1 MTGGNAAPEGW
12 LICDGASLDRTLYPE
27 LYEAI
32 GTAWGVGDGTA
43 TFNIPDLRGRF
54 LRGVDNGEGNDLDA
68 GSRTP
73 TNGGNAGDNVG
84 SLQEDAIRNIT
95 GQFGI
100 KSNESYATPPFADIG
115 ASPGITNASGAG
127 SVGTLYEFD
136 ASTQVPTGSDN
147 RPVNMAVNYIIRSG
161 YPTVF
166 VADVTP
172 NSISW
177 VDFNG
182 ASTDKAFSG
191 INQTINVE
199 LSASYGTGTP
209 TIEYRINSGS
219 YIPFTPGSPATI
231 PINNGDTLGFKVDGA
246 ASETATITVTN
257 LSDSNTIL
265 DTVTGT
271 VFSVGAVGAWS
282 STLKDSTITLSTIV
296 ATNDTATSTNGDR
309 RLVYG
314 DLTTAGNGTYGTAKV
329 YVEFILNEVGLGGAQ
344 DNQMVGF
351 GVTAITPAN
360 FDPLNARGDC
370 GFSLKFEGSQDLV
383 FISPTDQF
391 ETIASYSGV
400 PSPGDVIGIALDTV
414 NETVQ
419 VWRNGIT
426 GGANDYTIG
435 FDLGNDFTNQDIYV
449 SAQLSKEITSSSE
462 IRINSNP
469 IIPAAIAGQ
478 GFTLI

>member
-1 MTGGNAAPEGW
+1 MKKLSRRTNGDIFASIPAGTIIPFGGNAAPEGW

-32 GTAWGVGDGTA
+32 GTIWGPGSGA
-43 TFNIPDLRGRF
+43 NTFSIPDLRGQF
-54 LRGVDNGEGNDLDA
+54 LRGLDTTGTVDPDGASRGVGSSQADEVKGHDHVVDNIQVIA
-68 GSRTP
+68 GGASG
-73 TNGGNAGDNVG
+73 GGNRYVPGG
-84 SLQEDAIRNIT
+84 SIPTE
-95 GQFGI
+95 
-100 KSNESYATPPFADIG
+100 
-115 ASPGITNASGAG
+115 ASGGAE
-127 SVGTLYEFD
+127 T
-136 ASTQVPTGSDN
+136 
-147 RPVNMAVNYIIRSG
+147 RPKNVAVNYIIRSG

-172 NSISW
+172 NNISW
-177 VDFNG
+177 TNFDGV
-182 ASTDKAFSG
+182 STDQTFSG

-329 YVEFILNEVGLGGAQ
+329 YVEFILNEVGNGGAQ

-391 ETIASYSGV
+391 TTITSYPGV

-419 VWRNGIT
+419 VWRNGNT

-435 FDLGNDFTNQDIYV
+435 FDLGNDFTGQDIYI

-462 IRINSNP
+462 IEINSNP